1 MDGDGIYREAELVE
15 RCFCDAP
22 GPTACACCHQPRCA
36 AHLTRDLCTR
46 CTQAV
51 ERHVRRRVGTAW
63 LLGGAGGV
71 LVALALLP
79 VVSSA
84 AVFVGLGTALGAGL
98 GTLRV
103 TRARAIATLGRRIP
117 LRGELPG
124 EVRDV
129 TVPPSTSSGMPP
141 GGYG

>member
-1 MDGDGIYREAELVE
+1 MTEELYREAAFVE
-15 RCFCDAP
+15 RCFCDEP

-36 AHLTRDLCTR
+36 EHLRDGLCTR

-51 ERHVRRRVGTAW
+51 DRQVRRRIGTAW

-71 LVALALLP
+71 LATLVLLP

-84 AVFVGLGTALGAGL
+84 AVFVGLGTAIGAGL

-129 TVPPSTSSGMPP
+129 TEPPSTSSGMPP

>member
-1 MDGDGIYREAELVE
+1 MSEALYRESDFVE
-15 RCFCDAP
+15 RCFCDEP
-22 GPTACACCHQPRCA
+22 GPTPCACCHQPRCA
-36 AHLTRDLCTR
+36 AHLTGDLCTR

-51 ERHVRRRVGTAW
+51 ERQVRRRVGTAW

-71 LVALALLP
+71 LATLVLLP
-79 VVSSA
+79 LVSSA

-124 EVRDV
+124 EVREAAE
-129 TVPPSTSSGMPP
+129 PPSTSSGMPP